1 MNKCI
6 EVEIDGEKI
15 NFDYIL
21 RDGIARNRNAVLL
34 MRQWEYLIDF
44 LPSEH

>member
-1 MNKCI
+1 MYPGRIINKCI

-21 RDGIARNRNAVLL
+21 RDGIARKKNAVLL
-34 MRQWEYLIDF
+34 MRQMGILDK
-44 LPSEH
+44 